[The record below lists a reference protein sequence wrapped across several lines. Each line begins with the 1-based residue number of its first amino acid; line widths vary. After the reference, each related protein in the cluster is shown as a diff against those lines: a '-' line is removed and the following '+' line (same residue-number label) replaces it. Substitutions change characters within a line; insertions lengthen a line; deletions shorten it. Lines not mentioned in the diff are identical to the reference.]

1 MRELQA
7 RMDSREF
14 SEWIAYYKLEPW
26 GLSDALI
33 RGWTEKRKKTPREM
47 WAVIRAAANAARAA
61 RGGAGGDSKAS

>member
-14 SEWIAYYKLEPW
+14 SEWIAYWKLEPW

-33 RGWTEKRKKTPREM
+33 RGWTEKKRKTPQEM
-47 WAVIRAAANAARAA
+47 WSIIRAAAGAARTA
-61 RGGAGGDSKAS
+61 RGGANGNRKAR